1 MYHTSLL
8 LNTEKLQE
16 FNRDINWKFDLK
28 ETESDKYVET
38 INLIRNL
45 QKDVKYWKIKYNIK
59 YSKYKYLYIYLYSCQ
74 VSPSLML

>member
-1 MYHTSLL
+1 MYHTSLS

-45 QKDVKYWKIKYNIK
+45 QKGA
-59 YSKYKYLYIYLYSCQ
+59 
-74 VSPSLML
+74 

>member
-1 MYHTSLL
+1 MYHTSLS

-45 QKDVKYWKIKYNIK
+45 QKGVKYWKIKYNIK
-59 YSKYKYLYIYLYSCQ
+59 YSKYKYLYIYLYFCQ